1 MSRYQNLCCPPRSQT
16 GSLVYFVFAVMT
28 TAIVNL
34 LLYGRSEYI
43 QTFKMIYIQMNK
55 MCLLLKIIRLKI
67 YFLKTV
73 YAALLSKVHF
83 KKELRKQSLRRM
95 T

>member
-1 MSRYQNLCCPPRSQT
+1 
-16 GSLVYFVFAVMT
+16 
-28 TAIVNL
+28 
-34 LLYGRSEYI
+34 
-43 QTFKMIYIQMNK
+43 MNK